1 MATLCA
7 TFSITDYFMDDRNGD
22 IYLAKVTWG
31 EGEIWRKQNGS
42 YTFDFVTAGDHLTL
56 EELSKALR
64 GEEPFMAQCI
74 SEMNLDGHKYHG
86 ATNITTVLKNLMCQP
101 KGEE

>member
-7 TFSITDYFMDDRNGD
+7 AFTITDYFMNDRNGD

-64 GEEPFMAQCI
+64 GEEPYMAQCI
-74 SEMNLDGHKYHG
+74 SEMNLNGHKYHG
-86 ATNITTVLKNLMCQP
+86 AELITTTLKALMYRR
-101 KGEE
+101 EEE